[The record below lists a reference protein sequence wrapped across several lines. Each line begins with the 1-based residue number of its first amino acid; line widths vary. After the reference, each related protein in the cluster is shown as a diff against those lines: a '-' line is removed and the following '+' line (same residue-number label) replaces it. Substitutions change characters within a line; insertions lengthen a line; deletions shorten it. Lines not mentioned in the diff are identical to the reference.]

1 MSGKLIVISGPSGV
15 GKSTVVKEVMRRAD
29 NLKFS
34 VSATTRPQ
42 RPGEV
47 HGKNYFFTNREDFEQ
62 MIKDEKLLEYT
73 EYVGNYYGTPE
84 SEVNSALELGFDI
97 LLDVEVNGALNVK
110 RRRPDAILIF
120 MLAPSFSEIEK
131 RLNGRGDTAPE
142 LIKRRLDQA
151 RWEYTMAGQYDYLVV
166 NDDVNKAVGEIL
178 SIMTAEKC
186 KTIER
191 VHFLKED

>member
-1 MSGKLIVISGPSGV
+1 MSGKLFVISGPSGV
-15 GKSTVVKEVMRRAD
+15 GKSTVVKEVMRRSEH
-29 NLKFS
+29 LKFS
-34 VSATTRPQ
+34 ISATTRPQ
-42 RPGEV
+42 RPGEID
-47 HGKNYFFTNREDFEQ
+47 GKNYFFMTRCEFEQ
-62 MIKDEKLLEYT
+62 MIAEEKLLEYT

-84 SEVNSALELGFDI
+84 SQVDSALAQNSDI

-110 RRRPDAILIF
+110 RRRPDAVLIF

-142 LIKRRLDQA
+142 LIKKRLDQA
-151 RWEYTMAGQYDYLVV
+151 RWEYIMADQYDYLVV
-166 NDDVNKAVGEIL
+166 NDNVNKAVEEIL

-186 KTIER
+186 KTKER